1 MKREYLKGLGLEAE
15 TIDKI
20 MSEHGKT
27 VAAKDAKIELMESE
41 KAELAENLKQRDADL
56 KDLTKKAAGNEDLKK
71 QLDEM
76 TSNYKTAKEE
86 ADARVAEIQKSSAI
100 KLALAN
106 KVHDVDIVTSQL
118 NLDKITVDGD
128 EVKGLDEQVT
138 ALQESKGFLFVEST
152 EPQEPNTPSITGP
165 GAPLAAANKDSGAD
179 LDFGSVLLGKGE

>member
-1 MKREYLKGLGLEAE
+1 MKREFLKGLGLEAE

-20 MSEHGKT
+20 MSEYGKT

-41 KAELAENLKQRDADL
+41 KTELAENLKQRDADL

-76 TSNYKTAKEE
+76 TSNYKTAKDE
-86 ADARVAEIQKSSAI
+86 ADARVMEIQKSSAI
-100 KLALAN
+100 KLALSN

-118 NLDKITVDGD
+118 DLDKITVDGD